1 MKYLYLLGYP
11 LEHSISPAMQNAAL
25 RERKIRATRYI
36 KNPLPPDKLREMIL
50 ALRAPHCLGANVTV
64 PYKQTI
70 MPHLDELTDL
80 AREIG
85 AVNTVL
91 KRADAHGKLIGDNT
105 DAYGFLQAL
114 RVRRIRPQNVCAAIL
129 GAGGAAAAAAY
140 ALAEQGAREII
151 LLNRTLARS
160 IELAD
165 RLNQRFPQVALAL
178 NDWDALERMHLIINA
193 TSVGMAPHADE
204 SPLPPKYLV
213 PRRAVVFDLV
223 YNPPVTKFS
232 RDALARG
239 ARVIGGLEMLVY
251 QGARAFELWTGQR
264 APVEV
269 MREAA
274 RKALQE
280 MTRAQSSSS
289 RRRVGRG

>member
-11 LEHSISPAMQNAAL
+11 LEHSISPAMQTAAL
-25 RERKIRATRYI
+25 RERKIRATRYV
-36 KNPLPPDKLREMIL
+36 KNPLPPGKLREMIL

-64 PYKQTI
+64 PYKQSI
-70 MPHLDELTDL
+70 MPHLDELTEL

-85 AVNTVL
+85 AVNTIL
-91 KRADAHGKLIGDNT
+91 KREGRLIGDNT

-114 RVRRIRPQNVCAAIL
+114 RVRKIRPQNACVAIL

-140 ALAEQGAREII
+140 ALAEKGAREIV

-165 RLNQRFPQVALAL
+165 RLNQRFPHLALAL

-204 SPLPPKYLV
+204 SPLPSKYAI
-213 PRRAVVFDLV
+213 PRSAVVFDLV
-223 YNPPVTKFS
+223 YNPPVTKFLH
-232 RDALARG
+232 DAQARG

-274 RKALQE
+274 SKALLAVQTE
-280 MTRAQSSSS
+280 EKKK
-289 RRRVGRG
+289 GK